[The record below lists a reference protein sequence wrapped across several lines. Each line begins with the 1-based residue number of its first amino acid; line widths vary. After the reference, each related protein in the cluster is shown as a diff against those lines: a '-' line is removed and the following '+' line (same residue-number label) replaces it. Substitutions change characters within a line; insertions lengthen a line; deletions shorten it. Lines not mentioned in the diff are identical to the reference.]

1 MERIVSM
8 VHGNPA
14 KNFKKGVVPMAWD
27 DQQSPWGK
35 KKGPQTPEE
44 LIALLLDKIK
54 AFFDGGAGEGGQ
66 SGPGSSRPGANTPGG
81 GLFGGI
87 GRFGL
92 IIGVLLLANILYSS
106 FYTIAPGE
114 QGVVLRFGKY
124 VKTTS
129 SGLNFKL
136 PLMDE
141 VIKVDVENVRKEEFG
156 FRTVVAGQRSEF
168 AKAGYEA
175 ESLMLTSDRNVIDL
189 EWIIQYKVQ
198 DPIFFAFKVKDV
210 RQAVRDI
217 SEVALRRIVG
227 NMTFDYVLSNREMLA
242 ANTQREVQ
250 DSLDR
255 YQAGVKIV
263 TVQFQD
269 VNPPEHV
276 KPSFNEVNEADQDM
290 KRLVNEAEE
299 AYNREVPKARGD
311 ALKML
316 EEAQG
321 YAVERVNLAQGEASR
336 FLAILKEYKGGQDV
350 TRRRMYLETMQEVL
364 PNVAEIYVVDG
375 EKGGLL
381 PFLDVRGQR
390 KATSTAP

>member
-1 MERIVSM
+1 
-8 VHGNPA
+8 
-14 KNFKKGVVPMAWD
+14 MAFD

-44 LIALLLDKIK
+44 LIAALLNKIK
-54 AFFDGGAGEGGQ
+54 EFFDGRSGGWKPGGSGAGGSATPGG
-66 SGPGSSRPGANTPGG
+66 SGPGFLG
-81 GLFGGI
+81 GL
-87 GRFGL
+87 GRLGV
-92 IIGVLLLANILYSS
+92 IIGLLFLANILYSA

-114 QGVVLRFGKY
+114 KGVVLRFGKY
-124 VKTTS
+124 VKTTT

-136 PLMDE
+136 PFVDE

-156 FRTVVAGQRSEF
+156 FRTKIPGQRTE
-168 AKAGYEA
+168 YEKTGFDA

-198 DPIFFAFKVKDV
+198 DPVFFAFKVKDV
-210 RQAVRDI
+210 KQAVRDI

-242 ANTQREVQ
+242 AATQREVQ
-250 DSLDR
+250 ESLDR

-263 TVQFQD
+263 TVQLQD
-269 VNPPEHV
+269 VNPPEKV
-276 KPSFNEVNEADQDM
+276 KPAFNEVNEADQDM

-311 ALKML
+311 AKKML

-364 PNVAEIYVVDG
+364 PKVSEIYVVDG
-375 EKGGLL
+375 NKGGLL
-381 PFLDVRGQR
+381 PFLDVRGGTKSTTT
-390 KATSTAP
+390 KAP

>member
-1 MERIVSM
+1 
-8 VHGNPA
+8 
-14 KNFKKGVVPMAWD
+14 MAWD
-27 DQQSPWGK
+27 DQDQQSPWGK

-54 AFFDGGAGEGGQ
+54 VFFEGGSGGAGKGGTG
-66 SGPGSSRPGANTPGG
+66 SGNRPTPNFPGA
-81 GLFGGI
+81 GLFG
-87 GRFGL
+87 RFGGIAL
-92 IIGVLLLANILYSS
+92 VVGIFILGNIIYSA

-156 FRTVVAGQRSEF
+156 FRTVVAAQRSEF

-242 ANTQREVQ
+242 ASTQREVQ
-250 DSLDR
+250 ESLDR

-263 TVQFQD
+263 TVQLQD
-269 VNPPEHV
+269 VNPPDHV

-336 FLAILKEYKGGQDV
+336 VLAILKEYKGGQDV

-364 PNVAEIYVVDG
+364 PKVAEIYVVDG
-375 EKGGLL
+375 AKGGLL
-381 PFLDVRGQR
+381 PFLDVRGER
-390 KATSTAP
+390 KAAPTAP

>member
-1 MERIVSM
+1 
-8 VHGNPA
+8 
-14 KNFKKGVVPMAWD
+14 MAWD
-27 DQQSPWGK
+27 DQDQQPPWGK

-44 LIALLLDKIK
+44 LIALLLNKLK
-54 AFFDGGAGEGGQ
+54 EFFEGGGTGGKKGGTGRGDSPAPNISV
-66 SGPGSSRPGANTPGG
+66 SGLLGAIGRPGMVI
-81 GLFGGI
+81 GI
-87 GRFGL
+87 FFLGYIVFS
-92 IIGVLLLANILYSS
+92 A

-124 VKTTS
+124 TKTAMP
-129 SGLNFKL
+129 GLNFKL

-141 VIKVDVENVRKEEFG
+141 LIKVDVENVRKEEFG
-156 FRTVVAGQRSEF
+156 FRTSIPGQRTEYQKTGF
-168 AKAGYEA
+168 DA

-210 RQAVRDI
+210 KQAVRDI

-242 ANTQREVQ
+242 AATQREVQ
-250 DSLDR
+250 ESLDR

-263 TVQFQD
+263 TVQLQD
-269 VNPPEHV
+269 VNPPENV
-276 KPSFNEVNEADQDM
+276 KPAFNEVNEADQDM

-299 AYNREVPKARGD
+299 AYNKEVPKARGD
-311 ALKML
+311 AKKML

-364 PNVAEIYVVDG
+364 PKVAEIYVVDG
-375 EKGGLL
+375 NKGGLL
-381 PFLDVRGQR
+381 PFLDVRGGS
-390 KATSTAP
+390 KATPVEPR

>member
-1 MERIVSM
+1 
-8 VHGNPA
+8 
-14 KNFKKGVVPMAWD
+14 MAFD
-27 DQQSPWGK
+27 DQQPPWGK

-44 LIALLLDKIK
+44 LIALLLNKLK
-54 AFFDGGAGEGGQ
+54 EFFDGVGSGEK
-66 SGPGSSRPGANTPGG
+66 SRPGAGG
-81 GLFGGI
+81 RLGPELFGSGPFANL
-87 GRFGL
+87 GKLG
-92 IIGVLLLANILYSS
+92 LLLGVFFLGSLLFSA

-114 QGVVLRFGKY
+114 QGVVLRFGRY

-129 SGLNFKL
+129 PGLSFKL
-136 PLMDE
+136 PFMDE

-156 FRTVVAGQRSEF
+156 FRTKTPGQRTEF
-168 AKAGYEA
+168 EKTGYGA

-210 RQAVRDI
+210 KQAVRDI

-242 ANTQREVQ
+242 SATQREVQ
-250 DSLDR
+250 SSLDR

-263 TVQFQD
+263 TVQLQD

-299 AYNREVPKARGD
+299 SYNREVPKARGD
-311 ALKML
+311 AKKML

-321 YAVERVNLAQGEASR
+321 YAVERVNLAQGDASR
-336 FLAILKEYKGGQDV
+336 FLAILKEYKGGPEV

-364 PNVAEIYVVDG
+364 PKVTEIYVVDG
-375 EKGGLL
+375 DKGGIL
-381 PFLDVRGQR
+381 PFLDMRGGA
-390 KATSTAP
+390 KAAAKSP

>member
-1 MERIVSM
+1 
-8 VHGNPA
+8 
-14 KNFKKGVVPMAWD
+14 MAWD
-27 DQQSPWGK
+27 DQNQQPPWGK

-44 LIALLLDKIK
+44 LIALLLNKLK
-54 AFFDGGAGEGGQ
+54 EFFDGDSGGGEKRGGGQ
-66 SGPGSSRPGANTPGG
+66 PGQNVSGPSP
-81 GLFGGI
+81 FGNI
-87 GRFGL
+87 GRVGAL
-92 IIGVLLLANILYSS
+92 IGIFLLVNVLYSS

-124 VKTTS
+124 TKTTS
-129 SGLNFKL
+129 PGLNFKL

-156 FRTVVAGQRSEF
+156 FRTKVPGQRTEF
-168 AKAGYEA
+168 EKTGYGA

-210 RQAVRDI
+210 KQAVRDI

-250 DSLDR
+250 EALDR

-311 ALKML
+311 AKKML
-316 EEAQG
+316 EEAHG
-321 YAVERVNLAQGEASR
+321 YAVERVNLAKGEAAR
-336 FLAILKEYKGGQDV
+336 FLAILKEYKGGQEV

-364 PNVAEIYVVDG
+364 PKVTEIYVVDG
-375 EKGGLL
+375 DKGGVL
-381 PFLDVRGQR
+381 PFLDVRGGR
-390 KATSTAP
+390 KAAPTAP

>member
-1 MERIVSM
+1 
-8 VHGNPA
+8 
-14 KNFKKGVVPMAWD
+14 MAFD
-27 DQQSPWGK
+27 DQQPPWGK
-35 KKGPQTPEE
+35 KRGPQTPEE
-44 LIALLLDKIK
+44 VIALLLNKLK
-54 AFFDGGAGEGGQ
+54 EFFDGGSSGGGGQ
-66 SGPGSSRPGANTPGG
+66 GGTGLGGRPTPNIPGA
-81 GLFGGI
+81 GLFANL
-87 GRFGL
+87 GRLGL
-92 IIGVLLLANILYSS
+92 LVGVVFLAAFLFSA

-114 QGVVLRFGKY
+114 KGVVLRFGKY

-136 PLMDE
+136 PFMDE

-156 FRTVVAGQRSEF
+156 FRTKTPGQRTEF
-168 AKAGYEA
+168 EKTGYGA

-210 RQAVRDI
+210 KQAVRDI

-242 ANTQREVQ
+242 AATQREVQ
-250 DSLDR
+250 ESLDR

-263 TVQFQD
+263 TVQLQD

-276 KPSFNEVNEADQDM
+276 KPAFNEVNEADQDM

-299 AYNREVPKARGD
+299 SYNREVPKARGD
-311 ALKML
+311 AKKML

-336 FLAILKEYKGGQDV
+336 FLAILREYKGGQDV

-364 PNVAEIYVVDG
+364 PKVSEIYVVDG
-375 EKGGLL
+375 DKGGLL
-381 PFLDVRGQR
+381 PFLDVRGGN
-390 KATSTAP
+390 KATPKAP

>member
-1 MERIVSM
+1 
-8 VHGNPA
+8 
-14 KNFKKGVVPMAWD
+14 MAFD

-44 LIALLLDKIK
+44 FIALALNKLKE
-54 AFFDGGAGEGGQ
+54 FFDGGSGGGKQ
-66 SGPGSSRPGANTPGG
+66 GGSGTGDSPTSGGSGPGLLG
-81 GLFGGI
+81 GL

-92 IIGVLLLANILYSS
+92 IIGIFFLVNIVYSA

-114 QGVVLRFGKY
+114 KGVVLRFGRY

-136 PLMDE
+136 PLMDD

-156 FRTVVAGQRSEF
+156 FRTKVPGQRTEYQKTGF
-168 AKAGYEA
+168 DA

-198 DPIFFAFKVKDV
+198 DPILFAFKVKDV
-210 RQAVRDI
+210 KQAVRDS

-242 ANTQREVQ
+242 AGTQREVQ
-250 DSLDR
+250 ASLDR

-263 TVQFQD
+263 TVQLQD
-269 VNPPEHV
+269 VNPPEKV
-276 KPSFNEVNEADQDM
+276 KPAFNEVNEADQDM

-299 AYNREVPKARGD
+299 SYNREVPKARGD
-311 ALKML
+311 AKKML

-336 FLAILKEYKGGQDV
+336 FLAILKEYKGGPEV

-364 PNVAEIYVVDG
+364 PKVTEIYVVDG
-375 EKGGLL
+375 NKGGLL
-381 PFLDVRGQR
+381 PFLDVRGGSKGTP
-390 KATSTAP
+390 KAP

>member
-1 MERIVSM
+1 
-8 VHGNPA
+8 
-14 KNFKKGVVPMAWD
+14 MAWD
-27 DQQSPWGK
+27 DQDQQSPWGK

-44 LIALLLDKIK
+44 LIALLLNKLK
-54 AFFDGGAGEGGQ
+54 EFFDGGIGGGKKGGAGTGDSPTPGS
-66 SGPGSSRPGANTPGG
+66 SGPGLLG
-81 GLFGGI
+81 GL

-92 IIGVLLLANILYSS
+92 IIGILFLLNIVYSA

-114 QGVVLRFGKY
+114 KGVVLRFGRY

-129 SGLNFKL
+129 PGLNFKL

-156 FRTVVAGQRSEF
+156 FRTKVPGQRTEYQKTGF
-168 AKAGYEA
+168 DA

-198 DPIFFAFKVKDV
+198 DPILFAFKVKDV
-210 RQAVRDI
+210 KQAVRDS

-242 ANTQREVQ
+242 AGTQREVQ
-250 DSLDR
+250 ASLDR

-263 TVQFQD
+263 TVQLQD
-269 VNPPEHV
+269 VNPPEKV
-276 KPSFNEVNEADQDM
+276 KPAFNEVNEADQDM

-311 ALKML
+311 AKKML

-336 FLAILKEYKGGQDV
+336 FLAILKEYKGGPDV

-364 PNVAEIYVVDG
+364 PKVSEIYVVDG
-375 EKGGLL
+375 NKGGLL
-381 PFLDVRGQR
+381 PFLDVRGESKGTP
-390 KATSTAP
+390 KAP

>member
-1 MERIVSM
+1 VKIFS
-8 VHGNPA
+8 
-14 KNFKKGVVPMAWD
+14 KKGVESMAWD
-27 DQQSPWGK
+27 DQQPPWGK

-44 LIALLLDKIK
+44 VIALLLTKIK
-54 AFFDGGAGEGGQ
+54 EFFDGGEKSATGATGGT
-66 SGPGSSRPGANTPGG
+66 GPNIPGG
-81 GLFGGI
+81 GLFA
-87 GRFGL
+87 RFGRAGL
-92 IIGVLLLANILYSS
+92 LIGVFLLANILYSA

-114 QGVVLRFGKY
+114 KGVVLRFGKY

-136 PLMDE
+136 PLMDQ

-156 FRTVVAGQRSEF
+156 FRTKVAGQRSEF
-168 AKAGYEA
+168 SKTGYEA

-189 EWIIQYKVQ
+189 EWVIQYKVQ

-210 RQAVRDI
+210 KQAVRDI
-217 SEVALRRIVG
+217 SEVVLRRIVG
-227 NMTFDYVLSNREMLA
+227 NLTFDYVLSNREILA
-242 ANTQREVQ
+242 AATQREVQ

-255 YQAGVKIV
+255 YQTGVKIV
-263 TVQFQD
+263 TVQLQD

-276 KPSFNEVNEADQDM
+276 KPAFNEVNEADQDM

-321 YAVERVNLAQGEASR
+321 YAVERVNLAKGETSR

-364 PNVAEIYVVDG
+364 PKVNEIYVVEGDR
-375 EKGGLL
+375 GGVL
-381 PFLDVRGQR
+381 PFLDVRGGGKGTP
-390 KATSTAP
+390 KAQ

>member
-1 MERIVSM
+1 
-8 VHGNPA
+8 
-14 KNFKKGVVPMAWD
+14 MAWD
-27 DQQSPWGK
+27 DQDQQSPWGK

-44 LIALLLDKIK
+44 LIAILLNKIK
-54 AFFDGGAGEGGQ
+54 VFFEGVSEGGAKGGTG
-66 SGPGSSRPGANTPGG
+66 SGNRPTSNFPGA
-81 GLFGGI
+81 GLFGRFGGI
-87 GRFGL
+87 GLVVGIFILG
-92 IIGVLLLANILYSS
+92 NIVYSV

-124 VKTTS
+124 VKTTAP
-129 SGLNFKL
+129 GLNFKL

-141 VIKVDVENVRKEEFG
+141 VIKIDVENVRKEEFG
-156 FRTVVAGQRSEF
+156 FRTVSAGQRSEF
-168 AKAGYEA
+168 AKSGYEA

-198 DPIFFAFKVKDV
+198 DPIFFSFKVKDV

-250 DSLDR
+250 ESLDR

-263 TVQFQD
+263 TVQLQD

-336 FLAILKEYKGGQDV
+336 FLAIIKEYKGGQDV
-350 TRRRMYLETMQEVL
+350 TRRRMYLETMQEGL
-364 PNVAEIYVVDG
+364 PKVSEIYVVDG

-381 PFLDVRGQR
+381 PFLDVRGGR
-390 KATSTAP
+390 KAAPTVP

>member
-1 MERIVSM
+1 
-8 VHGNPA
+8 
-14 KNFKKGVVPMAWD
+14 MAWD
-27 DQQSPWGK
+27 DQQPPWGK

-44 LIALLLDKIK
+44 VIALLLTKIK
-54 AFFDGGAGEGGQ
+54 EFFDGGEKPATGASGGTG
-66 SGPGSSRPGANTPGG
+66 GPGPNIPTG
-81 GLFGGI
+81 GLFA
-87 GRFGL
+87 RFGRAGL
-92 IIGVLLLANILYSS
+92 LIGVFLLANIAYSA

-114 QGVVLRFGKY
+114 KGVVLRFGKY

-136 PLMDE
+136 PFMDE

-156 FRTVVAGQRSEF
+156 FRTKVAAQRSEF
-168 AKAGYEA
+168 EKTGYEG

-189 EWIIQYKVQ
+189 EWVIQYKVQ

-210 RQAVRDI
+210 KQAVRDI
-217 SEVALRRIVG
+217 SEVVLRRIVG
-227 NMTFDYVLSNREMLA
+227 NMTFDYVLSNREILA
-242 ANTQREVQ
+242 AATQREVQ
-250 DSLDR
+250 ESLDR
-255 YQAGVKIV
+255 YQTGVRIV
-263 TVQFQD
+263 TVQLQD

-276 KPSFNEVNEADQDM
+276 KPAFNEVNEADQDM

-311 ALKML
+311 AKKML

-321 YAVERVNLAQGEASR
+321 YAVERVNLAKGETSR

-364 PNVAEIYVVDG
+364 PKVNEIYVVEGD
-375 EKGGLL
+375 KGGVL
-381 PFLDVRGQR
+381 PFLDVRGGA
-390 KATSTAP
+390 KATPKAQ

>member
-1 MERIVSM
+1 
-8 VHGNPA
+8 
-14 KNFKKGVVPMAWD
+14 MAWD
-27 DQQSPWGK
+27 DQDQQSPWGK

-44 LIALLLDKIK
+44 LIALLLNKIK
-54 AFFDGGAGEGGQ
+54 VFFEGGSEGGEKGGSGSGNRPTPNFPGAGLFG
-66 SGPGSSRPGANTPGG
+66 R
-81 GLFGGI
+81 FGGI
-87 GRFGL
+87 G
-92 IIGVLLLANILYSS
+92 LLVGIFILGNILYSA

-124 VKTTS
+124 VKTS
-129 SGLNFKL
+129 APGLNFKL

-156 FRTVVAGQRSEF
+156 FRTVSAGQRSEF

-198 DPIFFAFKVKDV
+198 DPIYFAFKVKDV

-217 SEVALRRIVG
+217 SEVALRRVVG

-242 ANTQREVQ
+242 ADTQREVQ
-250 DSLDR
+250 ESLDR

-269 VNPPEHV
+269 VNPPDHV

-311 ALKML
+311 AKKML

-364 PNVAEIYVVDG
+364 PKVAEIYVIDG

-381 PFLDVRGQR
+381 PFLDVRGGR
-390 KATSTAP
+390 KAAPTAP

>member
-1 MERIVSM
+1 
-8 VHGNPA
+8 
-14 KNFKKGVVPMAWD
+14 MAWD
-27 DQQSPWGK
+27 DQDQQSPWGK

-44 LIALLLDKIK
+44 LIALLLNKIK
-54 AFFDGGAGEGGQ
+54 VFFEGGTGSGNRPAPNFPGAGLFG
-66 SGPGSSRPGANTPGG
+66 R
-81 GLFGGI
+81 FGGI
-87 GRFGL
+87 GLVVGIFILGN
-92 IIGVLLLANILYSS
+92 IIYSA

-141 VIKVDVENVRKEEFG
+141 VIKIDVENVRKEEFG
-156 FRTVVAGQRSEF
+156 FRTVVAAQRSEF

-250 DSLDR
+250 ESLDR

-263 TVQFQD
+263 TVQLQD
-269 VNPPEHV
+269 VNPPDHV

-364 PNVAEIYVVDG
+364 PKVAEIYVVDG
-375 EKGGLL
+375 AKGGLL
-381 PFLDVRGQR
+381 PFLDVRGER
-390 KATSTAP
+390 KAAPTAP

>member
-1 MERIVSM
+1 
-8 VHGNPA
+8 
-14 KNFKKGVVPMAWD
+14 MAFD
-27 DQQSPWGK
+27 DQQPPWGK

-44 LIALLLDKIK
+44 VIALLLGKIK
-54 AFFDGGAGEGGQ
+54 EFFDGGSSTGGEKGGAGTTGR
-66 SGPGSSRPGANTPGG
+66 PTPNIPGA
-81 GLFGGI
+81 GLLGRFGGI
-87 GRFGL
+87 GL
-92 IIGVLLLANILYSS
+92 VIGIFFLGNFLYSA

-114 QGVVLRFGKY
+114 KGVVLRFGKY

-136 PLMDE
+136 PFMDE
-141 VIKVDVENVRKEEFG
+141 VIKIDVENVRKEEFG
-156 FRTVVAGQRSEF
+156 FRTKVAGQRSEF
-168 AKAGYEA
+168 EKAGYEA

-210 RQAVRDI
+210 KQAVRDI

-242 ANTQREVQ
+242 AATQREVQ
-250 DSLDR
+250 ESLDR

-263 TVQFQD
+263 TVQLQD

-276 KPSFNEVNEADQDM
+276 KPAFNEVNEADQDM

-311 ALKML
+311 AKKML
-316 EEAQG
+316 EEAEG

-364 PNVAEIYVVDG
+364 PKISEIYVVDG
-375 EKGGLL
+375 DKGGLL
-381 PFLDVRGQR
+381 PFLDVRGGN
-390 KATSTAP
+390 KAAPKTP

>member
-1 MERIVSM
+1 
-8 VHGNPA
+8 
-14 KNFKKGVVPMAWD
+14 MAWD
-27 DQQSPWGK
+27 DQQPPWGK

-44 LIALLLDKIK
+44 LIALLLNKLK
-54 AFFDGGAGEGGQ
+54 EFFDGGGEKGGAGSGGRTG
-66 SGPGSSRPGANTPGG
+66 SAILGPDFLGR
-81 GLFGGI
+81 LGGI
-87 GRFGL
+87 GMIVGIFFL
-92 IIGVLLLANILYSS
+92 GVFLFSA

-114 QGVVLRFGKY
+114 KGVVLRFGKY

-136 PLMDE
+136 PFMDE

-156 FRTVVAGQRSEF
+156 FRTKTPGQRTEF
-168 AKAGYEA
+168 EKTGYGA

-242 ANTQREVQ
+242 AATQREVQ
-250 DSLDR
+250 ESLDR

-263 TVQFQD
+263 TVQLQD

-276 KPSFNEVNEADQDM
+276 KPAFNEVNEADQDM

-311 ALKML
+311 AKKML

-364 PNVAEIYVVDG
+364 PKVSEIYVVDG
-375 EKGGLL
+375 NKGGLL
-381 PFLDVRGQR
+381 PFLDVRGGN
-390 KATSTAP
+390 KATPKAP

>member
-1 MERIVSM
+1 
-8 VHGNPA
+8 
-14 KNFKKGVVPMAWD
+14 MAWD
-27 DQQSPWGK
+27 DQQPPWGK

-44 LIALLLDKIK
+44 VIALLLTKIK
-54 AFFDGGAGEGGQ
+54 EFFDGGEKSAAGGTGGA
-66 SGPGSSRPGANTPGG
+66 GPNIPEG
-81 GLFGGI
+81 GLFA
-87 GRFGL
+87 RFGKAGLL
-92 IIGVLLLANILYSS
+92 IGIFLLANIAYSA

-114 QGVVLRFGKY
+114 KGVVLRFGKY

-136 PLMDE
+136 PFMDQ

-156 FRTVVAGQRSEF
+156 FRTKMAGQRSQFE
-168 AKAGYEA
+168 KTGYEA

-189 EWIIQYKVQ
+189 EWVIQYKVQ

-210 RQAVRDI
+210 KQAVRDI
-217 SEVALRRIVG
+217 SEVVLRRIVG
-227 NMTFDYVLSNREMLA
+227 NMTFDYVLSNREILA
-242 ANTQREVQ
+242 AATQREVQ
-250 DSLDR
+250 ESLDR
-255 YQAGVKIV
+255 YQAGVRIV
-263 TVQFQD
+263 TVQLQD
-269 VNPPEHV
+269 VNPPDHV
-276 KPSFNEVNEADQDM
+276 KPAFNEVNEADQDM

-321 YAVERVNLAQGEASR
+321 YAVERVNLAKGETSR

-364 PNVAEIYVVDG
+364 PKVNEIYVVEGD
-375 EKGGLL
+375 KGGVL
-381 PFLDVRGQR
+381 PFLDVRGGA
-390 KATSTAP
+390 KATPKAQ

>member
-1 MERIVSM
+1 
-8 VHGNPA
+8 
-14 KNFKKGVVPMAWD
+14 MAWD
-27 DQQSPWGK
+27 DQDQQSPWGK

-44 LIALLLDKIK
+44 LIALLLNKIK
-54 AFFDGGAGEGGQ
+54 VFFEGGSGGADKGGTG
-66 SGPGSSRPGANTPGG
+66 SGNRPTPNFPGA
-81 GLFGGI
+81 GLFGRFGGI
-87 GRFGL
+87 GLVVGIFILGN
-92 IIGVLLLANILYSS
+92 IIYSA

-156 FRTVVAGQRSEF
+156 FRTVVAAQRSEF

-250 DSLDR
+250 ESLDR

-263 TVQFQD
+263 TVQLQD
-269 VNPPEHV
+269 VNPPDHV

-364 PNVAEIYVVDG
+364 PKVAEIYVVDG
-375 EKGGLL
+375 AKGGLL
-381 PFLDVRGQR
+381 PFLDVRGER
-390 KATSTAP
+390 KAAPTAP

>member
-1 MERIVSM
+1 
-8 VHGNPA
+8 
-14 KNFKKGVVPMAWD
+14 MAWD
-27 DQQSPWGK
+27 DQDQQPPWGK

-44 LIALLLDKIK
+44 LIALLLNKIK
-54 AFFDGGAGEGGQ
+54 VFFEGGSEGGGKGGSGSGNRPTPNFPGAGLFG
-66 SGPGSSRPGANTPGG
+66 R
-81 GLFGGI
+81 FGGI
-87 GRFGL
+87 G
-92 IIGVLLLANILYSS
+92 LLVGIFILGNILYSA

-124 VKTTS
+124 VKTS
-129 SGLNFKL
+129 APGLNFKL

-156 FRTVVAGQRSEF
+156 FRTVSAGQRSEF

-198 DPIFFAFKVKDV
+198 DPIYFAFKVKDV

-217 SEVALRRIVG
+217 SEVALRRVVG

-242 ANTQREVQ
+242 ADTQREVQ
-250 DSLDR
+250 ESLDR

-269 VNPPEHV
+269 VNPPDHV

-311 ALKML
+311 AKKML

-364 PNVAEIYVVDG
+364 PKVAEIYVIDG

-381 PFLDVRGQR
+381 PFLDVRGGR
-390 KATSTAP
+390 KAAPTAP

>member
-1 MERIVSM
+1 
-8 VHGNPA
+8 
-14 KNFKKGVVPMAWD
+14 MAFD
-27 DQQSPWGK
+27 DQQPPWGK

-44 LIALLLDKIK
+44 LIALLLNKLK
-54 AFFDGGAGEGGQ
+54 EFFDGVGSGEKGKPDTGGRLGPDLFG
-66 SGPGSSRPGANTPGG
+66 SGPFAN
-81 GLFGGI
+81 I
-87 GRFGL
+87 GKFGL
-92 IIGVLLLANILYSS
+92 LIGVFFLGSLLFSA

-114 QGVVLRFGKY
+114 QGVVLRFGRY

-129 SGLNFKL
+129 PGLNFKL
-136 PLMDE
+136 PFMDE

-156 FRTVVAGQRSEF
+156 FRTKVPGQRTEF
-168 AKAGYEA
+168 AKTGYSA

-210 RQAVRDI
+210 KQAVRDI

-242 ANTQREVQ
+242 LATQREVQ
-250 DSLDR
+250 ESLDR

-263 TVQFQD
+263 TVQLQD

-311 ALKML
+311 AKKML

-336 FLAILKEYKGGQDV
+336 FLAILKEYKGGPEV

-364 PNVAEIYVVDG
+364 PKVTEIYVVDG
-375 EKGGLL
+375 DKGGIL
-381 PFLDVRGQR
+381 PFLDVRGGA
-390 KATSTAP
+390 KAAAKVP

>member
-1 MERIVSM
+1 
-8 VHGNPA
+8 
-14 KNFKKGVVPMAWD
+14 MAWD
-27 DQQSPWGK
+27 DQQPPWGK

-44 LIALLLDKIK
+44 LIALLLGKLK
-54 AFFDGGAGEGGQ
+54 EFFDGGSGGGEKGGTG
-66 SGPGSSRPGANTPGG
+66 SGGRPGPDIPGA
-81 GLFGGI
+81 GLFGRL
-87 GRFGL
+87 GRLGL
-92 IIGVLLLANILYSS
+92 IIAIFFLGSILYSA

-124 VKTTS
+124 VKTTTP
-129 SGLNFKL
+129 GLNFKL

-156 FRTVVAGQRSEF
+156 FRTKTPGQRTEF
-168 AKAGYEA
+168 EKTGYGA

-198 DPIFFAFKVKDV
+198 DPVFFAFKIKDV
-210 RQAVRDI
+210 KQAVRDS

-242 ANTQREVQ
+242 AATQREVQ
-250 DSLDR
+250 ESLDR

-311 ALKML
+311 AKRIL

-321 YAVERVNLAQGEASR
+321 YAVERVNLAKGEASR

-364 PNVAEIYVVDG
+364 PKVTEIYVVDG
-375 EKGGLL
+375 DKGGIL
-381 PFLDVRGQR
+381 PFLDVRGGR
-390 KATSTAP
+390 KAAPTAAP

>member
-1 MERIVSM
+1 
-8 VHGNPA
+8 
-14 KNFKKGVVPMAWD
+14 MAWD

-44 LIALLLDKIK
+44 LIALLLGKIK
-54 AFFDGGAGEGGQ
+54 EFFDGGSSGGGKGDAE
-66 SGPGSSRPGANTPGG
+66 SGGRSGFNVPGG
-81 GLFGGI
+81 GAIGGL
-87 GRFGL
+87 GKFGL
-92 IIGVLLLANILYSS
+92 IIGVLFLANILYSS
-106 FYTIAPGE
+106 FYTIEPGE

-124 VKTTS
+124 AKTTS
-129 SGLNFKL
+129 PGLNFKL

-156 FRTVVAGQRSEF
+156 FRTKIPGQRTEF
-168 AKAGYEA
+168 EKTGYEA

-210 RQAVRDI
+210 KQAVRDI

-250 DSLDR
+250 ESLDR

-263 TVQFQD
+263 TVQLQD

-311 ALKML
+311 AKKML

-321 YAVERVNLAQGEASR
+321 YAVERVNLAQGETSR

-364 PNVAEIYVVDG
+364 PKVTEIYVVDG
-375 EKGGLL
+375 DKGGIL
-381 PFLDVRGQR
+381 PFLDVRGVR
-390 KATSTAP
+390 KDAATAP

>member
-1 MERIVSM
+1 
-8 VHGNPA
+8 
-14 KNFKKGVVPMAWD
+14 MAFD
-27 DQQSPWGK
+27 DQQSPCGK

-44 LIALLLDKIK
+44 LIAALLNKIK
-54 AFFDGGAGEGGQ
+54 EFFDGRSGGWKPGGSGAGGSATPGG
-66 SGPGSSRPGANTPGG
+66 SGPGFLG
-81 GLFGGI
+81 GL
-87 GRFGL
+87 GRLGV
-92 IIGVLLLANILYSS
+92 IIGLLFLANILYSA

-114 QGVVLRFGKY
+114 KGVVLRFGKY
-124 VKTTS
+124 VKTTT

-136 PLMDE
+136 PFVDE

-156 FRTVVAGQRSEF
+156 FRTKIPGQRTE
-168 AKAGYEA
+168 YEKTGFDA

-198 DPIFFAFKVKDV
+198 DPVFFAFKVKDV
-210 RQAVRDI
+210 KQAVRDI

-242 ANTQREVQ
+242 AATQREVQ
-250 DSLDR
+250 ESLDR

-263 TVQFQD
+263 TVQLQD
-269 VNPPEHV
+269 VNPPEKV
-276 KPSFNEVNEADQDM
+276 KPAFNEVNEADQDM

-311 ALKML
+311 AKKML

-364 PNVAEIYVVDG
+364 PKVSEIYVVDG
-375 EKGGLL
+375 NKGGLL
-381 PFLDVRGQR
+381 PFLDVRGGTKSTTT
-390 KATSTAP
+390 KAP

>member
-1 MERIVSM
+1 
-8 VHGNPA
+8 
-14 KNFKKGVVPMAWD
+14 MAWD
-27 DQQSPWGK
+27 DQQPPWGK

-44 LIALLLDKIK
+44 LIALLLGKLK
-54 AFFDGGAGEGGQ
+54 EFFDGGSGGGEKGGTG
-66 SGPGSSRPGANTPGG
+66 SGGRPGPDIPGA
-81 GLFGGI
+81 GLFGRL
-87 GRFGL
+87 GRLGL
-92 IIGVLLLANILYSS
+92 IIAIFFLGSILYSA

-114 QGVVLRFGKY
+114 QGVVLRVGTY
-124 VKTTS
+124 VKTTTP
-129 SGLNFKL
+129 GLNFKL

-156 FRTVVAGQRSEF
+156 FRTKTPGQRTEF
-168 AKAGYEA
+168 EKTGYGA

-198 DPIFFAFKVKDV
+198 DPVFFAFKIKDV
-210 RQAVRDI
+210 KQAVRDS

-242 ANTQREVQ
+242 AATQREVQ
-250 DSLDR
+250 ESLDR

-311 ALKML
+311 AKRIL

-321 YAVERVNLAQGEASR
+321 YAVERVNLAKGEASR

-364 PNVAEIYVVDG
+364 PKVTEIYVVDG
-375 EKGGLL
+375 DKGGIL
-381 PFLDVRGQR
+381 PFLDVRGGR
-390 KATSTAP
+390 KAAPTAAP

>member
-1 MERIVSM
+1 
-8 VHGNPA
+8 
-14 KNFKKGVVPMAWD
+14 MAWD
-27 DQQSPWGK
+27 DQQPPWGK

-44 LIALLLDKIK
+44 VIALLLTKIK
-54 AFFDGGAGEGGQ
+54 EFFDRGKTGGETGG
-66 SGPGSSRPGANTPGG
+66 SGAPGRPSPDFLGT
-81 GLFGGI
+81 GLFG
-87 GRFGL
+87 RFGR
-92 IIGVLLLANILYSS
+92 IGLVLGIFLLGNILYSA

-114 QGVVLRFGKY
+114 KGVVLRFGKY

-136 PLMDE
+136 PFMDE

-156 FRTVVAGQRSEF
+156 FRTKTPGQRTEF
-168 AKAGYEA
+168 VKTGYEG

-210 RQAVRDI
+210 KQAVRDI

-227 NMTFDYVLSNREMLA
+227 NMTFDYVLSNREVLA
-242 ANTQREVQ
+242 AATQREVQ
-250 DSLDR
+250 ASLDR

-263 TVQFQD
+263 TIQLQD
-269 VNPPEHV
+269 VNPPEQV
-276 KPSFNEVNEADQDM
+276 KPAFNEVNEADQDM

-316 EEAQG
+316 EEAHG
-321 YAVERVNLAQGEASR
+321 YAVERVNLAKGETSR

-364 PNVAEIYVVDG
+364 PKVTEIYVVDG
-375 EKGGLL
+375 NKGGIL
-381 PFLDVRGQR
+381 PFLDVRGGN
-390 KATSTAP
+390 KGTPKTP

>member
-1 MERIVSM
+1 
-8 VHGNPA
+8 
-14 KNFKKGVVPMAWD
+14 MAWD
-27 DQQSPWGK
+27 DQQPPWGK

-44 LIALLLDKIK
+44 LIALLLGKLK
-54 AFFDGGAGEGGQ
+54 EFFDGGSGGGEKGGTG
-66 SGPGSSRPGANTPGG
+66 SGGRPGPDIPGA
-81 GLFGGI
+81 GLFGRL
-87 GRFGL
+87 GRLGL
-92 IIGVLLLANILYSS
+92 IIAIFFLGSILYSA

-124 VKTTS
+124 VKTTTP
-129 SGLNFKL
+129 GLNFKL

-156 FRTVVAGQRSEF
+156 FRTKTPGQRTEF
-168 AKAGYEA
+168 EKTGYGA

-198 DPIFFAFKVKDV
+198 DPVFFAFKIKDV
-210 RQAVRDI
+210 KQAVRDS

-242 ANTQREVQ
+242 AATQREVQ
-250 DSLDR
+250 ESLDR

-311 ALKML
+311 AKRIL

-321 YAVERVNLAQGEASR
+321 YAVERVNLAKGEASR

-364 PNVAEIYVVDG
+364 PKVTEIYVVDG
-375 EKGGLL
+375 DKGGIL
-381 PFLDVRGQR
+381 PFLDVRGGR
-390 KATSTAP
+390 KAAPTAP

>member
-1 MERIVSM
+1 
-8 VHGNPA
+8 
-14 KNFKKGVVPMAWD
+14 MAFD

-44 LIALLLDKIK
+44 LIALVLNKLKE
-54 AFFDGGAGEGGQ
+54 FFDGGNGGGKQGGAGTGDSPTPGG
-66 SGPGSSRPGANTPGG
+66 SGPGLLG
-81 GLFGGI
+81 GL

-92 IIGVLLLANILYSS
+92 IIGILFLLNIVYSA

-114 QGVVLRFGKY
+114 KGVVLRFGRY

-156 FRTVVAGQRSEF
+156 FRTKVPGHRTEYQKTGF
-168 AKAGYEA
+168 DA

-189 EWIIQYKVQ
+189 EWIIQYKVH
-198 DPIFFAFKVKDV
+198 DPISFAFKVKDV
-210 RQAVRDI
+210 KQAVRDS

-242 ANTQREVQ
+242 AATQREVQ
-250 DSLDR
+250 TSLDR
-255 YQAGVKIV
+255 YQAGIKIV
-263 TVQFQD
+263 TVQLQD
-269 VNPPEHV
+269 VNPPEKV
-276 KPSFNEVNEADQDM
+276 KPAFNEVNEADQDM

-299 AYNREVPKARGD
+299 SYNREVPKARGD
-311 ALKML
+311 AKKML

-336 FLAILKEYKGGQDV
+336 FLAILKEYKGGPEV

-364 PNVAEIYVVDG
+364 PKVTEIYVVDG
-375 EKGGLL
+375 SKGGLL
-381 PFLDVRGQR
+381 PFLDVRGESKGTP
-390 KATSTAP
+390 KAP

>member
-1 MERIVSM
+1 
-8 VHGNPA
+8 
-14 KNFKKGVVPMAWD
+14 MAWD
-27 DQQSPWGK
+27 DQQPPWGK

-44 LIALLLDKIK
+44 LIALLLGKLK
-54 AFFDGGAGEGGQ
+54 EFFDGGSGGGEKGGTG
-66 SGPGSSRPGANTPGG
+66 SGGRPGPDILGA
-81 GLFGGI
+81 GLFGRL
-87 GRFGL
+87 GRLGL
-92 IIGVLLLANILYSS
+92 LFAIFFLGSILYSA

-129 SGLNFKL
+129 PGLNFKL

-156 FRTVVAGQRSEF
+156 FRTKNPGQRTEF
-168 AKAGYEA
+168 EKTGYGA

-198 DPIFFAFKVKDV
+198 DPVFFAFKIKDV
-210 RQAVRDI
+210 KQAVRDT

-242 ANTQREVQ
+242 AATQREVQ
-250 DSLDR
+250 ESLDR

-311 ALKML
+311 AKRIL

-321 YAVERVNLAQGEASR
+321 YAVERVNLAKGEASR

-364 PNVAEIYVVDG
+364 PKVTEIYVVDG
-375 EKGGLL
+375 DKGGIL
-381 PFLDVRGQR
+381 PFLDVRGGR
-390 KATSTAP
+390 KAAPTAP

>member
-1 MERIVSM
+1 
-8 VHGNPA
+8 
-14 KNFKKGVVPMAWD
+14 MAWD
-27 DQQSPWGK
+27 DQDQQSPWGK

-44 LIALLLDKIK
+44 LIALLLNKLK
-54 AFFDGGAGEGGQ
+54 EFFEGG
-66 SGPGSSRPGANTPGG
+66 SGGNKGGPGSSGRTGPAVTGKDLLGRLGGPGM
-81 GLFGGI
+81 
-87 GRFGL
+87 
-92 IIGVLLLANILYSS
+92 IIGALLLGYIIFSA

-124 VKTTS
+124 SKTATP
-129 SGLNFKL
+129 GLNFKL
-136 PLMDE
+136 PFMDE
-141 VIKVDVENVRKEEFG
+141 LIKVDVENVRKEEFG
-156 FRTVVAGQRSEF
+156 FRTKTPGQRTEF
-168 AKAGYEA
+168 AKTGYEA

-210 RQAVRDI
+210 KQAVRDI

-242 ANTQREVQ
+242 AATQREVQ
-250 DSLDR
+250 ESLDR

-263 TVQFQD
+263 TVQLQD

-276 KPSFNEVNEADQDM
+276 KPAFNEVNEADQDM

-311 ALKML
+311 AKKML
-316 EEAQG
+316 EEAEG

-364 PNVAEIYVVDG
+364 PKISEIYVVDG
-375 EKGGLL
+375 DKGGLL
-381 PFLDVRGQR
+381 PFLDVRGGN
-390 KATSTAP
+390 KAAPKTP

>member
-1 MERIVSM
+1 
-8 VHGNPA
+8 
-14 KNFKKGVVPMAWD
+14 MAWD
-27 DQQSPWGK
+27 DQDQQPPWGK

-44 LIALLLDKIK
+44 LIALLLNKIK
-54 AFFDGGAGEGGQ
+54 EFFEGASGAKDKGPAGGGGSAGPNIPGAGLLGGL
-66 SGPGSSRPGANTPGG
+66 GRPGM
-81 GLFGGI
+81 
-87 GRFGL
+87 
-92 IIGVLLLANILYSS
+92 IIGVFFLGYIIFSA

-114 QGVVLRFGKY
+114 KGVVLRFGKY

-136 PLMDE
+136 PLIDE
-141 VIKVDVENVRKEEFG
+141 LIKIDVENVRKEEFG
-156 FRTVVAGQRSEF
+156 FRTKIPGQRTEY
-168 AKAGYEA
+168 AKAGFDN

-242 ANTQREVQ
+242 AATQREVQ

-263 TVQFQD
+263 TVQLQD

-276 KPSFNEVNEADQDM
+276 KPAFNEVNEADQDM

-311 ALKML
+311 AKKML

-364 PNVAEIYVVDG
+364 PKVSEIYVVDPN
-375 EKGGLL
+375 KGGLL
-381 PFLDVRGQR
+381 PFLDVRGGA
-390 KATSTAP
+390 KGKGTEPK

>member
-1 MERIVSM
+1 
-8 VHGNPA
+8 
-14 KNFKKGVVPMAWD
+14 MAFD
-27 DQQSPWGK
+27 DQQPPWGK
-35 KKGPQTPEE
+35 KRGPQTPEE
-44 LIALLLDKIK
+44 VIALLLGKIK
-54 AFFDGGAGEGGQ
+54 EFFDGVSSGGGAKGGAG
-66 SGPGSSRPGANTPGG
+66 TPGRPTPNIPWA
-81 GLFGGI
+81 GLLGRFGGI
-87 GRFGL
+87 GL
-92 IIGVLLLANILYSS
+92 VIGIFFLGNFLYSA

-114 QGVVLRFGKY
+114 KGVVLRFGKY

-136 PLMDE
+136 PFMDE

-156 FRTVVAGQRSEF
+156 FRTKTPGQRTEF
-168 AKAGYEA
+168 EKTGYGA

-210 RQAVRDI
+210 KQAVRDI

-242 ANTQREVQ
+242 AATQREVQ
-250 DSLDR
+250 ESLDR

-263 TVQFQD
+263 TVQLQD

-276 KPSFNEVNEADQDM
+276 KPAFNEVNEADQDM

-311 ALKML
+311 AKKML

-336 FLAILKEYKGGQDV
+336 FLSILKEYKGGQDV

-364 PNVAEIYVVDG
+364 PKVSEIYVVDG
-375 EKGGLL
+375 DKGGLL
-381 PFLDVRGQR
+381 PFLDVRGGS
-390 KATSTAP
+390 KATPKAP